1 MMNTSGSRR
10 ISSAMASRS
19 ASRMVIVTISVPSG
33 TSGSGSAT
41 AVGAEG
47 AFFSS
52 PPPGFDAGASAV
64 ACEGVAASAAFSC
77 FAGAVALPR
86 SEALSPSARMV
97 AIGVLTA
104 TSAVPS
110 GIRILP
116 SVPSSVASTSIVA
129 LPVSIAAMTSPDLI
143 GSPSFFSH
151 FERLPFSMV
160 GDSAGISTWIGMV
173 APEIHS
179 AGWKKARRSA
189 IDVGIKF
196 GRIGFGVVL
205 GEVGGGVDDFPHL
218 GIDRLQFLFAHLG
231 RQQAVANLLDRVLV
245 VANLVDLLAGAI
257 FRRVRHRMS
266 AVAVGLHFQDV
277 GPLAG
282 AAPCDRLVAR
292 GLHRANVHA
301 VDLLAGDIE
310 GDATLGKVGL
320 RRRPRHRCA
329 HRVTVVLDDEDDR
342 ELPQLR
348 HVETLID
355 LSLVRC
361 AVAEIGQADKI
372 VAAIAVGESK
382 AGAERHLCG
391 DNAMAAEEI
400 LLLAEHVHGAA
411 LALGVAAVAS
421 GQFGHHTFGF
431 HSGSQHMPVVA
442 VSRYDLIALFQ
453 GHIHANDNRFLA
465 DIEMAKAADRAHSVE
480 LPGLFLETADQQHV
494 AQRRQFLFPGEFERG
509 LGAVSLSSPLFL
521 RCLLS
526 DAFLRCSHGN
536 SRSEREVFPVY
547 PNSNR
552 HERIA

>member
-1 MMNTSGSRR
+1 MMKTSGSRR
-10 ISSAMASRS
+10 ISSAMASRN
-19 ASRMVIVTISVPSG
+19 ASRMVIVTISVPAG

-41 AVGAEG
+41 AWGAEG
-47 AFFSS
+47 AFLSS
-52 PPPGFDAGASAV
+52 PPPGFGAGASAL
-64 ACEGVAASAAFSC
+64 ACAGGADSAAISC

-129 LPVSIAAMTSPDLI
+129 LSVSISAITSPDLI

-189 IDVGIKF
+189 IDVGVKF

-205 GEVGGGVDDFPHL
+205 REVGGGVDDFPHL
-218 GIDRLQFLFAHLG
+218 GVDRLQFLFAHLG

-292 GLHRANVHA
+292 GLHRADVHA

-310 GDATLGKVGL
+310 GDASLGKIGL
-320 RRRPRHRCA
+320 GGRARHRRA
-329 HRVTVVLDDEDDR
+329 HGVTIVLDDEDHR

-348 HVETLID
+348 HIETLID
-355 LSLVRC
+355 LSLIRR
-361 AVAEIGQADKI
+361 AVAEIGQTDKI
-372 VAAIAVGESK
+372 IAAIAIGESK
-382 AGAERHLCG
+382 ASAERHLRA
-391 DNAMAAEEI
+391 DNAVAAEEV

-411 LALGVAAVAS
+411 LALGIAAMAS
-421 GQFGHHTFGF
+421 GQFGHHAPGF
-431 HSGSQHMPVVA
+431 HSSGQHVTVVP
-442 VSRYDLIALFQ
+442 VSRYDLIALLQ
-453 GHIHANDNRFLA
+453 GHLHANDNRFLA
-465 DIEMAKAADRAHSVE
+465 DIEMAKAADRAHSIE
-480 LPGLFLETADQQHV
+480 LAGLFLETADQQHV
-494 AQRRQFLFPGEFERG
+494 PQRRQFLFPGEFERG

-521 RCLLS
+521 HCFFR
-526 DAFLRCSHGN
+526 DAFLRCGHGN
-536 SRSEREVFPVY
+536 SRSERGGSSLSQLKP
-547 PNSNR
+547 P
-552 HERIA
+552 